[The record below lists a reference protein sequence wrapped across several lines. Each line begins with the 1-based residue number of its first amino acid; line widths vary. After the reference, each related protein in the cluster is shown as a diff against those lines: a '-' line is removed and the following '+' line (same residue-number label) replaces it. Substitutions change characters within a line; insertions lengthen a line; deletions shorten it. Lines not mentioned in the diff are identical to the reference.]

1 MRDMPTVAVSA
12 QDHKLAALLFDYV
25 VPVHSSSA
33 VPEEVKLQ
41 HTALD
46 AFGKGDADS
55 EIIELTEAAE
65 QEAQVKSEA
74 WLEGVVAAM
83 PSGQVNAL
91 RDTGLS
97 DQRIAALEIAVNRLR
112 NRYTAAI
119 RQLLTKSGV
128 RAVPV
133 FRSSSTYDMYFGCG
147 GREAVEV
154 TLLNAPLIDTTD
166 LEWSDILEIRRNEG
180 FTRQLRDFRLFINR
194 NYKGKEAAEVLDDLN
209 QRLDNYERSCN
220 ANGLKLV
227 LGTLRQ
233 MLDSRC
239 LLSALGVAVLGI
251 VTGYSWEG
259 LLAGTAIEVG
269 KVAISVAERKISLRE
284 SVKWGELAYLAIIT
298 SAVEK

>member
-194 NYKGKEAAEVLDDLN
+194 NYKGKEAA
-209 QRLDNYERSCN
+209 
-220 ANGLKLV
+220 
-227 LGTLRQ
+227 
-233 MLDSRC
+233 
-239 LLSALGVAVLGI
+239 
-251 VTGYSWEG
+251 
-259 LLAGTAIEVG
+259 
-269 KVAISVAERKISLRE
+269 
-284 SVKWGELAYLAIIT
+284 
-298 SAVEK
+298 